1 MKGEDAAGGKQ
12 SKERLTV
19 ALCSSMTCG
28 KIKPLVIGKSCQGS
42 ADWDLPARELLV
54 ECAPS
59 CTASDSDNS
68 DSESMESQA
77 PPSLDR
83 AQECIQELRPFALH
97 TGNMNLQDMS
107 VTLRMNSSLK
117 QCKINIFCVIRSI

>member
-1 MKGEDAAGGKQ
+1 M
-12 SKERLTV
+12 
-19 ALCSSMTCG
+19 
-28 KIKPLVIGKSCQGS
+28 PLQGMYKS
-42 ADWDLPARELLV
+42 ELLA

-59 CTASDSDNS
+59 YTASDSDNS

-83 AQECIQELRPFALH
+83 AQECIQELRTFALH
-97 TGNMNLQDMS
+97 TGNTTFLDRVMDLQDMS

-117 QCKINIFCVIRSI
+117 QCKINDFFLCN